1 MPAPARREDRW
12 ITHRIP
18 TEHRKKYTSLPGTGS
33 YKAYEKAHL
42 KRLVDMFLPKFPDLP
57 AEIIPN
63 IVRHWGH
70 VGYY

>member
-1 MPAPARREDRW
+1 MERHPYF
-12 ITHRIP
+12 
-18 TEHRKKYTSLPGTGS
+18 RKVRDAGGI
-33 YKAYEKAHL
+33 KAYEKAHL
-42 KRLVDMFLPKFPDLP
+42 KRLVDMLVPKFPDLP